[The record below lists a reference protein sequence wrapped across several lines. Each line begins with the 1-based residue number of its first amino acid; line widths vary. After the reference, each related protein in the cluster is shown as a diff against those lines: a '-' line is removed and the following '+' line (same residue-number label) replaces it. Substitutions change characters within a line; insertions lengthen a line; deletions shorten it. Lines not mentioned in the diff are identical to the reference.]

1 MLSPAE
7 FKRYNKQLLLEDIG
21 YDGQIKIQTAKVL
34 VVGAGGLGCPV
45 LQYLTAAG
53 VGTIGITD
61 FDVVD
66 TTNLQR
72 QILYNEG
79 DIGKY
84 KTEVAAARLSILNP
98 FVKIKPFREMVEESN
113 ACKLIEPFDLVIDG
127 SDNFLTRYIVN
138 DACVQ
143 SGKPLVYG
151 SILGFQAQVAVFNC
165 KGGKNLRDIF
175 PEPPNPEDVPNCSE
189 NGVLGTVTG
198 VTGCL
203 LANEAIK
210 IILGKNCLHNEML
223 VIDLMDAGINK
234 LTF

>member
-21 YDGQIKIQTAKVL
+21 YDGQIRIQAAKVL

-45 LQYLTAAG
+45 LQYLAAAG
-53 VGTIGITD
+53 VGTIGIAD

-66 TTNLQR
+66 ATNLQR

-98 FVKIKPFREMVEESN
+98 FVKIMPFREMVEESN

-143 SGKPLVYG
+143 SEKPLVYG

-198 VTGCL
+198 ITGCL

-223 VIDLMDAGINK
+223 IIDLMDAGINK